1 MVFSDWEMSVSIN
14 LSQPAIRV
22 LDSPD
27 DPSVRCVEVLFPFTC
42 VRARFS
48 FYDLNLKLCIFGGRS
63 IH

>member
-1 MVFSDWEMSVSIN
+1 MVFSDWEMSISIN

-27 DPSVRCVEVLFPFTC
+27 DPSVRCVQVLFPFTC

-48 FYDLNLKLCIFGGRS
+48 FYDLNLNL
-63 IH
+63 